1 MREYW
6 ELFLSFL
13 KIGAFTFGGGYAMIP
28 IIRNEVVIKKR
39 WLEND
44 EFMDLLAI
52 AQSLPG
58 PISLNTAVFVGN
70 KRKGIKGSIFTSL
83 GIILPSFVII
93 LLIAIVFTQFKDNP
107 IIERIFKG
115 IRPAVVALIFTPLL
129 SLGKSAK
136 ITWKTIWIP
145 ILAAF
150 LIWKLG
156 VSPIYIVV
164 GAIIAGIL
172 LKLKK

>member
-52 AQSLPG
+52 AQSLSG

>member
-39 WLEND
+39 WLEDD

-156 VSPIYIVV
+156 VSPIYIVA